1 MIDQQALTLRGR
13 ILGAKL
19 RLVRQSAGKS
29 LKEIGALIGASAAT
43 IASYENSRKSPS
55 LPELELLAYH
65 LDVPLRRFWP
75 KAPAA
80 PPRSTADPK
89 AVIPLRQRM
98 IATLI
103 RSQRTEAELSIRD
116 VARATGIP
124 SARISIYEQGE
135 RPIPL
140 PHLEAIGSV
149 LNRSVEDYVD
159 HQGPVGSWDAAR
171 RGLEVL
177 MDLPPD
183 LREFISKPESK
194 PYLRL
199 AKHLSE
205 MSSEKLRTVAE
216 GLLDITL

>member
-1 MIDQQALTLRGR
+1 LI
-13 ILGAKL
+13 
-19 RLVRQSAGKS
+19 RQSAGKS
-29 LKEIGALIGASAAT
+29 LKDVGSLIGVSAAT

-55 LPELELLAYH
+55 LPEIELLAYH

-75 KAPAA
+75 KAPSA
-80 PPRSTADPK
+80 PPRITADPS

-98 IATLI
+98 VATLL
-103 RSQRTEAELSIRD
+103 RSQRMEASLTIKD
-116 VARATGIP
+116 IAIATGIP
-124 SARISIYEQGE
+124 SGRISAYEQGE

-140 PHLEAIGSV
+140 PHLEAIAAA
-149 LNRSVEDYVD
+149 LNRSIEDYVD
-159 HQGPVGSWDAAR
+159 HQGPVGNWDAAQR
-171 RGLEVL
+171 ALEVL

-205 MSSEKLRTVAE
+205 MSSDKLRTVAE